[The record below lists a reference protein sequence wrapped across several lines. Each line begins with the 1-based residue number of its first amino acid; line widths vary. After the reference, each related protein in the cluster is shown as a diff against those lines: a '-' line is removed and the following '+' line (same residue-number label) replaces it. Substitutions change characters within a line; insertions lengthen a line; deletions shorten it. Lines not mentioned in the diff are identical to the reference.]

1 MDKLARTNCPCHISA
16 CCFAPKLT
24 EVDMADARAAPRTCQ
39 CQACRLETGRWEQ
52 GSAKVMAGLLGKPRA
67 LLSKLPET
75 CSEMPE
81 AQPVANK
88 LCSRIAFVI
97 LRNDILAP
105 EPSPPGNLTPSCVII
120 ANICH
125 AQT

>member
-1 MDKLARTNCPCHISA
+1 MDKLALFTSQVLLVRCTWLMPGLPQEHVNV
-16 CCFAPKLT
+16 KL
-24 EVDMADARAAPRTCQ
+24 AGWK
-39 CQACRLETGRWEQ
+39 LG
-52 GSAKVMAGLLGKPRA
+52 MAGLLGKTRA
-67 LLSKLPET
+67 LLPKLPET

-88 LCSRIAFVI
+88 LCSRIVFVI